1 MYINGKFVESRSG
14 KWIDVLNPSTEE
26 VCSRQP
32 EGTVEDV
39 EEALDA
45 ARAAQKSWEKTP
57 AIERAA
63 YLSKMADGIRKREK
77 EFVEIIMREQGKT
90 RSWAQIEVGAT
101 IAYFDYMASF
111 ARHIEGEII
120 QSDNR
125 GETIFLSKK
134 PIGVVAGILPWNF
147 PFFLIA
153 RKAGAAL
160 IAGCSIVIK
169 PAQLTPE
176 NCTVFAEVVDE
187 TGLPAGLFNVVTGK
201 GSVVGNALASS
212 PKIDIV
218 SVTGSVGAGESI
230 MKAAATNITKVS
242 LELGGKAPVIVF
254 PDADLELAAQAILD
268 SRIGNNGQ
276 ICNNAERL
284 YIHKDVKEKLGSDI
298 EHFHF
303 REALKEAMNLARIGN
318 KYLADTEPWK
328 LAKTDMARVATIMN
342 LALQITANLAIAFE
356 PFLPFSAQKLRAM
369 LNMPE
374 ANWDKLGTIDILPA
388 GAEVQK
394 PQLLFE
400 KIDDETIQQQLDKLE
415 ATKKANEDAAYKAAP
430 IKDTVSFE
438 DFEKLDIRVGHI
450 KHREKVKKSKK
461 LLKFTIDDG
470 SGIDRTILSGIAA
483 YYEPEQLIGKD
494 VLFVANFAPRKMM
507 GIESQGMILSAV
519 NADDSLHVTTTLD
532 GVKPGSQVG

>member
-1 MYINGKFVESRSG
+1 MKNLKMYINGKFVESRSG
-14 KWIDVLNPSTEE
+14 QWIDVLTPSTEE

-32 EGTVEDV
+32 EGTLEDV

-45 ARAAQKSWEKTP
+45 ARAAQREWAKVP
-57 AIERAA
+57 AVERGE
-63 YLSKMADGIRKREK
+63 YLKKMAEGIRRRQT

-90 RSWAQIEVGAT
+90 RSWAEIEVGAT
-101 IAYFDYMASF
+101 IAYFDYMATF

-176 NCTVFAEVVDE
+176 NCTAFAEIVHE

-201 GSVVGNALASS
+201 GSVIGNALAAS

-230 MKAAATNITKVS
+230 MKAAASNITKVS

-284 YIHKDVKEKLGSDI
+284 YIHKDVKEKLT
-298 EHFHF
+298 
-303 REALKEAMNLARIGN
+303 AMLLEKFKAVKVG
-318 KYLADTEPWK
+318 D
-328 LAKTDMARVATIMN
+328 
-342 LALQITANLAIAFE
+342 
-356 PFLPFSAQKLRAM
+356 PFSADDIDMGPLVEKRA
-369 LNMPE
+369 LE
-374 ANWDKLGTIDILPA
+374 SVEEKVARA
-388 GAEVQK
+388 VSQGAKV
-394 PQLLFE
+394 LCGGH
-400 KIDDETIQQQLDKLE
+400 
-415 ATKKANEDAAYKAAP
+415 
-430 IKDTVSFE
+430 
-438 DFEKLDIRVGHI
+438 RVGEKGYFYAATLLDNCRQDMDRVHEETFGPVLPI
-450 KHREKVKKSKK
+450 IEWEDIDEVLAWANDCEYGLASSVFTNDINTATRCVRELEFGETYINRFHFEAIQGFHAGVKKSG
-461 LLKFTIDDG
+461 IGGADG
-470 SGIDRTILSGIAA
+470 KHGVEEYLRTHITYL
-483 YYEPEQLIGKD
+483 QT
-494 VLFVANFAPRKMM
+494 R
-507 GIESQGMILSAV
+507 
-519 NADDSLHVTTTLD
+519 
-532 GVKPGSQVG
+532 

>member
-1 MYINGKFVESRSG
+1 MKNLKMYINGKFVESRSG
-14 KWIDVLNPSTEE
+14 QWIDVLNPSTEE

-32 EGTVEDV
+32 EGTLEDV

-45 ARAAQKSWEKTP
+45 ARAAQREWAKVP
-57 AIERAA
+57 AVERGE
-63 YLSKMADGIRKREK
+63 YLKKMAEGIRRRQT

-90 RSWAQIEVGAT
+90 RSWAEIEVGAT
-101 IAYFDYMASF
+101 IAYFDYMATF

-176 NCTVFAEVVDE
+176 NCTAFAAIVHE

-201 GSVVGNALASS
+201 GSVIGNALAAS

-230 MKAAATNITKVS
+230 MKAAASNITKVS

-284 YIHKDVKEKLGSDI
+284 YIHKDVKEKLT
-298 EHFHF
+298 
-303 REALKEAMNLARIGN
+303 AMLLEKFKAVKVG
-318 KYLADTEPWK
+318 D
-328 LAKTDMARVATIMN
+328 
-342 LALQITANLAIAFE
+342 
-356 PFLPFSAQKLRAM
+356 PFSADDIDMGPLVEKRA
-369 LNMPE
+369 LE
-374 ANWDKLGTIDILPA
+374 SVEEKVARA
-388 GAEVQK
+388 VSQGAKV
-394 PQLLFE
+394 LCGGH
-400 KIDDETIQQQLDKLE
+400 
-415 ATKKANEDAAYKAAP
+415 
-430 IKDTVSFE
+430 
-438 DFEKLDIRVGHI
+438 RVGEKGYFYAATLLDNCRQDMDIVHEETFGPVLPI
-450 KHREKVKKSKK
+450 IEWEDIDEVLAWANDCEYGLASSVFTNDINTATRCVRELEFGETYINRFHFEAIQGFHAGVKKSG
-461 LLKFTIDDG
+461 IGGADG
-470 SGIDRTILSGIAA
+470 KHGVEEYLRT
-483 YYEPEQLIGKD
+483 
-494 VLFVANFAPRKMM
+494 
-507 GIESQGMILSAV
+507 
-519 NADDSLHVTTTLD
+519 HVTYLQTR
-532 GVKPGSQVG
+532 

>member
-1 MYINGKFVESRSG
+1 MKNLKMYINGKFVESRSG
-14 KWIDVLNPSTEE
+14 QWIDVLNPSTEE

-32 EGTVEDV
+32 EGTLEDV

-45 ARAAQKSWEKTP
+45 ARAAQREWAKVP
-57 AIERAA
+57 AVERGE
-63 YLSKMADGIRKREK
+63 YLKKMAEGIRRRQT

-90 RSWAQIEVGAT
+90 RSWAEIEVGAT
-101 IAYFDYMASF
+101 IAYFDYMATF

-176 NCTVFAEVVDE
+176 NCTAFAEIVHE

-201 GSVVGNALASS
+201 GSVIGNALAAS

-230 MKAAATNITKVS
+230 MKAAASNITKVS

-284 YIHKDVKEKLGSDI
+284 YIHKDVKEKLT
-298 EHFHF
+298 
-303 REALKEAMNLARIGN
+303 AMLLEKFKAVKVG
-318 KYLADTEPWK
+318 D
-328 LAKTDMARVATIMN
+328 
-342 LALQITANLAIAFE
+342 
-356 PFLPFSAQKLRAM
+356 PFSADDIDMGPLVEKRA
-369 LNMPE
+369 LE
-374 ANWDKLGTIDILPA
+374 SVEEKVARA
-388 GAEVQK
+388 VSQGAKV
-394 PQLLFE
+394 LCGGH
-400 KIDDETIQQQLDKLE
+400 
-415 ATKKANEDAAYKAAP
+415 
-430 IKDTVSFE
+430 
-438 DFEKLDIRVGHI
+438 RVG
-450 KHREKVKKSKK
+450 EKGYFYAAT
-461 LLKFTIDDG
+461 LLDNCRQDMDIVHEETFGPVLPIIEWEDIDEVLAWANDCV
-470 SGIDRTILSGIAA
+470 SG
-483 YYEPEQLIGKD
+483 Y
-494 VLFVANFAPRKMM
+494 
-507 GIESQGMILSAV
+507 
-519 NADDSLHVTTTLD
+519 H
-532 GVKPGSQVG
+532 